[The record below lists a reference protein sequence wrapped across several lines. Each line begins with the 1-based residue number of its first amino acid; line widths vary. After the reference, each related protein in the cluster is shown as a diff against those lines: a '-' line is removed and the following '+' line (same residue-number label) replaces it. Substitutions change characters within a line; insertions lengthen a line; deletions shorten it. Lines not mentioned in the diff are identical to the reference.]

1 MQSHAAAAQEPTAMT
16 TQDLTTFTESGA
28 NAPLFTVLS
37 GSVSVDANSVLDAK
51 LWKDFGAG
59 HFFNFVHD
67 DIDLNVTAVGAASA
81 FIVWVVSN
89 VPGNWL
95 ELVAADGACW
105 LEVSPLGAGYQ
116 LRLFESVTTQHIAAS
131 MELDFGTDYTIAVTR
146 SGTLILAV
154 ISTISDGPV
163 DLMVLAINGSFTF
176 RYLTAAATRGAGLGS
191 VTTLT
196 IGAMDINEA
205 EALPRSRNRFRNRGR
220 GIR

>member
-1 MQSHAAAAQEPTAMT
+1 MTAMQSHAAAAQELTTMA
-16 TQDLTTFTESGA
+16 TQDLTTFTESGD

-37 GSVSVDANSVLDAK
+37 GSVSVNASSENDAK

-67 DIDLNVTAVGAASA
+67 DIDLNVTAVGAA
-81 FIVWVVSN
+81 FIVWAVSN
-89 VPGNWL
+89 VPGNWS

-105 LEVSPLGAGYQ
+105 LEVSSLGAGYR

-163 DLMVLAINGSFTF
+163 DAMVLAINGSFTF
-176 RYLTAAATRGAGLGS
+176 RYLTAAACRLVDVHCPLSSYPPTPVPES
-191 VTTLT
+191 F
-196 IGAMDINEA
+196 
-205 EALPRSRNRFRNRGR
+205 S
-220 GIR
+220 